1 MFLPELL
8 CKDAGVTALEIRI
21 IQLWIIFL
29 VYFRPRTGRVHTPC
43 VTVHPLV
50 CQKVQRGG
58 AVGLDGRVVPLLVG
72 IVRPLIN
79 CRAGSTRPL
88 LVHRRLEPRTTTSY
102 RDGRGGREGG
112 REERGRR
119 GGEEEKREGGRKG
132 RIEGGREEGR
142 KGGRKEGAAQEVLN
156 EK

>member
-1 MFLPELL
+1 MRQVSLFLPELL

-29 VYFRPRTGRVHTPC
+29 IYFRPRTGRVHTPC
-43 VTVHPLV
+43 VTVRPLV

-58 AVGLDGRVVPLLVG
+58 AVGLEGRVVPLLVG

-112 REERGRR
+112 RKGGEREEGRR
-119 GGEEEKREGGRKG
+119 GGK
-132 RIEGGREEGR
+132 EGR
-142 KGGRKEGAAQEVLN
+142 RTKG
-156 EK
+156 

>member
-1 MFLPELL
+1 M
-8 CKDAGVTALEIRI
+8 
-21 IQLWIIFL
+21 
-29 VYFRPRTGRVHTPC
+29 
-43 VTVHPLV
+43 
-50 CQKVQRGG
+50 
-58 AVGLDGRVVPLLVG
+58 VG

-102 RDGRGGREGG
+102 RDGRGGRE
-112 REERGRR
+112 EGRR
-119 GGEEEKREGGRKG
+119 EGGGEERRKRGKEDERVEEREGGRK
-132 RIEGGREEGR
+132 EGR